1 MPNLFF
7 LTLKFSTI
15 LYLLSIDKIY
25 STKMGTNENE
35 VISMTDK
42 TPGGPI
48 YLDHNA
54 TTPIDPVAVEA
65 MMPYLKGEFGN
76 PSNGYPLGK
85 RAKEGVEQARREVAG
100 LLGCQPGEIIFT
112 SGGSESNNMVLKGLI
127 NFADLAE
134 FHIITSAIEHP
145 AILNP
150 ALFLMELGVK
160 VTILSV
166 DRLGQVD
173 PEDVRKAI
181 SSRTTLITL
190 MLANNETGALQPIRE
205 ISQIARDH
213 NVLFHTDA
221 AQAVGKI
228 EVDVNDLGVDFLSV
242 AGHKLYGPKGVGVLY
257 MRNGCS
263 LTPLIHGAAQENG
276 MRAGTENVVLVA
288 GLGAACRVA
297 KVRLEEDFKRN
308 CLLRNRLQK
317 LLFEGINGLV
327 LNGHGEKRLP
337 NTLNVSVP
345 GLEGGKILDGLP
357 TIMASTGAA
366 CHDRTIKLSHVLSA
380 MSVSPEVGMGALRLT
395 LGRSNTMEQIEE
407 AARLIIEQV
416 KRMRG

>member
-1 MPNLFF
+1 M
-7 LTLKFSTI
+7 
-15 LYLLSIDKIY
+15 
-25 STKMGTNENE
+25 NE
-35 VISMTDK
+35 K
-42 TPGGPI
+42 TSGVPI

-54 TTPIDPVAVEA
+54 TTPIDPGAVAA

-76 PSNGYPLGK
+76 PSSGYPLGK
-85 RAKEGVEQARREVAG
+85 RAKQGVEQARGEVSV
-100 LLGCQPGEIIFT
+100 LLSCQPGEIIFT

-127 NFADLAE
+127 NWADPE
-134 FHIITSAIEHP
+134 KFHMITSAIEHP

-150 ALFLMELGVK
+150 ALFLMGLGVK
-160 VTILSV
+160 VTILPV

-173 PEDVRKAI
+173 PDDLRKAI
-181 SSRTTLITL
+181 SSRTALITL

-205 ISQIARDH
+205 LSQIAKDH

-228 EVDVNDLGVDFLSV
+228 EVDINDLGVDFLSV

-257 MRNGCS
+257 VRKGCS

-276 MRAGTENVVLVA
+276 MRAGTENVVLAA
-288 GLGAACRVA
+288 GLGAACRAA
-297 KVRLEEDFKRN
+297 KERLEKDFERN
-308 CLLRNRLQK
+308 RLLRNHLQA
-317 LLFEGINGLV
+317 LLFEGIKGLV
-327 LNGHGEKRLP
+327 LNGPGEKRLP

-366 CHDRTIKLSHVLSA
+366 CHDRTIQLSHVLSA
-380 MSVSPEVGMGALRLT
+380 MSVPPEVGMGALRLT

-407 AARLIIEQV
+407 AARLIVGRV
-416 KRMRG
+416 KRTRGGK